1 MTIDT
6 RKFRYVAAALLAVV
20 VAAGAYAFTASNTV
34 PATNAGSG
42 SGTISGYDVTNVSY
56 ALNGTDPTTVDSV
69 SFTLDKS
76 AGTVKAQVQTGGS
89 WYDCSNG
96 GSGNDWTCSMSPAAD
111 LQSAD
116 KLTVVA
122 TD

>member
-6 RKFRYVAAALLAVV
+6 RKLRYVVAALAAVA

-42 SGTISGYDVTNVSY
+42 SNTISGYAVSNVAY
-56 ALNGTDPTTVDSV
+56 ALNAADPTKVDSV
-69 SFTLDKS
+69 SFTLDKA
-76 AGTVKAQVQTGGS
+76 AGTVKAQIQSGGT
-89 WYDCSNG
+89 WFDCSNG
-96 GSGNDWTCSMSPAAD
+96 GSGNDWSCAMSPAAD
-111 LQSAD
+111 LQPAD
-116 KLTVVA
+116 QLSVVA